1 MKTETL
7 IEKMNEALGWELRAI
22 NMYAHYS
29 ANIRGIHRLQL
40 SPLFKVE
47 VDESLIHAD
56 TIRNAIIK
64 VGGVSVTE
72 RNSEP
77 ILHTLDYT
85 EMIRQ
90 SLNTEEQAAKVY
102 GELVVMLKE
111 YHDRDLY
118 DTVEQI
124 YLSEL
129 RSVEQ
134 MRILIE

>member
-1 MKTETL
+1 MDTEKL
-7 IEKMNEALGWELRAI
+7 IDKMNEALGWELRAI

-40 SPLFKVE
+40 SPMFKGE
-47 VDESLIHAD
+47 VDESLVHAD

-64 VGGVSVTE
+64 LGGISVTE
-72 RNSEP
+72 RHTEP

-90 SLNTEEQAAKVY
+90 SLKTEEQAAKVY
-102 GELVVMLKE
+102 GTLMEMLEEFDDK
-111 YHDRDLY
+111 DLY

-124 YLSEL
+124 YLAEV
-129 RSVEQ
+129 RSVEEL
-134 MRILIE
+134 RLLIE